1 MGFGHR
7 LERLTMPHII
17 VSRTRPFMPSL
28 NVPGLSLNFLP
39 TDSGTM
45 KSETSFCVQSL
56 SCSVTFLRGVGA
68 RRDGWATDGQRIA
81 RTQLRGPLWPASRRS
96 ALATRPP
103 LWRGSTPL
111 GAHIILFI
119 MMRIIGCISPR

>member
-1 MGFGHR
+1 
-7 LERLTMPHII
+7 MPHII

-56 SCSVTFLRGVGA
+56 LCLVTF
-68 RRDGWATDGQRIA
+68 IM
-81 RTQLRGPLWPASRRS
+81 P
-96 ALATRPP
+96 
-103 LWRGSTPL
+103 
-111 GAHIILFI
+111 FI
-119 MMRIIGCISPR
+119 MPRIIGRIMPAIIGLA